1 MCESKHHIKLI
12 QQFKQQFCDS
22 TQQPFTSLCQV
33 CFGQCRWWWVV
44 GAVLC
49 GSEWFKSPSSPKTIS
64 TIFPPRF
71 ESAGLTLSASQMSE
85 EECGPHQWRALSL
98 HTLDTRSARLNT
110 TQTLPHLLH
119 FPQAE
124 EVQEFNN
131 KKTKKKEYFE
141 AWINWSFWT
150 GREKSINC
158 SLYLHCF
165 LFDPDSSCQDEYSV
179 WTYGM
184 LILFPQ
190 WRDLWWWE
198 IPTFCVQLQF
208 WKRRERK
215 RWSLLLET
223 DAFHQKILTKTFR
236 QHHSFMIHSI
246 ALLMIMYSFTNARQ
260 MLCKILT

>member
-1 MCESKHHIKLI
+1 MVKWSTEDIHIGGVWIQTSHKLI

-131 KKTKKKEYFE
+131 KKTKKKR
-141 AWINWSFWT
+141 IFW
-150 GREKSINC
+150 GLNQLK
-158 SLYLHCF
+158 F
-165 LFDPDSSCQDEYSV
+165 LD
-179 WTYGM
+179 W
-184 LILFPQ
+184 
-190 WRDLWWWE
+190 
-198 IPTFCVQLQF
+198 
-208 WKRRERK
+208 
-215 RWSLLLET
+215 
-223 DAFHQKILTKTFR
+223 
-236 QHHSFMIHSI
+236 
-246 ALLMIMYSFTNARQ
+246 
-260 MLCKILT
+260 